1 MSSSLAIVG
10 CTVVDIIFPDTPRLP
25 RWPRHTEFTSANLIQ
40 LPQPPLVT
48 IGGNGANAA
57 YVAAK
62 RGARV
67 SLHTAIG
74 DDILGGLAQAW
85 LREAGCAVHTPARRL
100 STSLN
105 VTAADKGQRRATLF
119 HPPVATPL
127 PRFAKGSLPRA
138 VLVCGWP
145 HPPLPEL
152 ERFFHALRV
161 QGVVTAL
168 DPGPLLGRLWPLK
181 SLARV
186 LAHTDLLLLNEHEL
200 HRLSRRPDLA
210 TALRWAR
217 AACPGDV
224 VVKRGPKGALWLARN
239 RDDTQE
245 IPAPKVRVVNTVGA
259 GDTFNGALL
268 AALVAGQ
275 PLARS
280 LRQAAT
286 TASRVVASGQGVLG
300 VK

>member
-1 MSSSLAIVG
+1 MPPSLAIVG

-25 RWPRHTEFTSANLIQ
+25 RWPKHTEFTAANLIQ

-57 YVAAK
+57 YVAAR

-74 DDILGGLAQAW
+74 DDILGGLAQTW
-85 LREAGCAVHTPARRL
+85 LRDAGCAVHTPARLL

-119 HPPVATPL
+119 HPPSATPL
-127 PRFAKGSLPRA
+127 PRFTKATLPRA

-145 HPPLPEL
+145 HPPLLEL
-152 ERFFHALRV
+152 ERFFRSLRGR
-161 QGVVTAL
+161 GVLTAL
-168 DPGPLLGRLWPLK
+168 DPGPLLGRLWPVAA
-181 SLARV
+181 LARV

-200 HRLSRRPDLA
+200 CRLARRADLA
-210 TALRWAR
+210 SALRWAR
-217 AACPGDV
+217 AAFPGDI
-224 VVKRGPKGALWLARN
+224 VVKRGPKGALWLARG
-239 RDDTQE
+239 RDDSKK

-259 GDTFNGALL
+259 GDTFNGSLL

-275 PLARS
+275 PIARA
-280 LRQAAT
+280 LRQAAQ
-286 TASRVVASGQGVLG
+286 TASRVVASGRGVLG
-300 VK
+300 VR

>member
-1 MSSSLAIVG
+1 MIPSLAIVG

-57 YVAAK
+57 YVAAR

-74 DDILGGLAQAW
+74 NDILGGLAQAW
-85 LREAGCAVHTPARRL
+85 LRDAGCAVHTPARHL

-119 HPPVATPL
+119 HPPIATPL
-127 PRFAKGSLPRA
+127 PRFAKGGLPRA
-138 VLVCGWP
+138 ILVCGWP
-145 HPPLPEL
+145 HPPLPTL
-152 ERFFHALRV
+152 ERFFRTLRA
-161 QGVVTAL
+161 QGVLTAL
-168 DPGPLLGRLWPLK
+168 DPGPLLGPLWPVAA
-181 SLARV
+181 LARV
-186 LAHTDLLLLNEHEL
+186 LKHTDLLLLNEHEL
-200 HRLSRRPDLA
+200 RRLSRRPDFA
-210 TALRWAR
+210 TALHWVR
-217 AACPGDV
+217 ATCPGDI

-239 RDDTQE
+239 SDETQE
-245 IPAPKVRVVNTVGA
+245 VSAPKVRVVNTVGA

-268 AALVAGQ
+268 AALVAGR

-280 LRQAAT
+280 LRQAAA
-286 TASRVVASGQGVLG
+286 TASRVVASGRGVLG